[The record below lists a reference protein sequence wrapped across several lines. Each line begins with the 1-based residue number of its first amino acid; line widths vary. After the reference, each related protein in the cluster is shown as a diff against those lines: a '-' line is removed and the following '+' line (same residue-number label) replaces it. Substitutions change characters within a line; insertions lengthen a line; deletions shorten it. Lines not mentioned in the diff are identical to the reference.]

1 MSSWKSLRPSLGLL
15 AALSLV
21 MAAYAL
27 GADDAKKAQPA
38 LTPEQQKEMEAW
50 MAVAKPGKEHEAMKH
65 MEGTFDVAVEMVMQP
80 GAPAEKSTGKQVAK
94 MIFGGR
100 YLHADFTGETM
111 GQTFHGASLTGYDNV
126 KKKHFSA
133 WIDDMGTGL
142 LTAEGTA
149 SADGKVVTLHG
160 EYTDPMQ
167 KKHTFRWVTT
177 FESDDR
183 YTFDWFDTAA
193 GGKEFRMMRATY
205 TRAK

>member
-1 MSSWKSLRPSLGLL
+1 MSPWKTVRTSLVLL
-15 AALSLV
+15 ALLSLAA
-21 MAAYAL
+21 AAYAL
-27 GADDAKKAQPA
+27 GADDAKKSQPA

-50 MAVAKPGKEHEAMKH
+50 MAVARPGKEHEAMKR
-65 MEGTFDVAVEMVMQP
+65 MEGTFDVTVEMVMQP
-80 GAPAEKSTGKQVAK
+80 GTPAEKSAGKQTAK

-100 YLHADFTGETM
+100 YLHADFTGESM
-111 GQTFHGASLTGYDNV
+111 GQAFHGASLTGYDNV

-149 SADGKVVTLHG
+149 SADGKVITLHG

-177 FESDDR
+177 IESDDQ

-205 TRAK
+205 TRTK